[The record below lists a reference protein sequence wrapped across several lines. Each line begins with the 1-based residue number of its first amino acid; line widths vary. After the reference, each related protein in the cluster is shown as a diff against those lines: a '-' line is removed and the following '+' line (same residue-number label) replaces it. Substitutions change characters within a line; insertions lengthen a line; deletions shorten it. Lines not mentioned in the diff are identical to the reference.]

1 MKDKRK
7 FKKSLAEKHIEVE
20 DMEEILE
27 QYAVVERQV
36 EKALVGNLD
45 EAVAVEILEE
55 FVEDVRIVQGV
66 LLTKIVQAAIT
77 IGTPE
82 EKFIEK
88 VRLTWKYFERLDKE
102 RKEKEREGV
111 IH

>member
-45 EAVAVEILEE
+45 EAV
-55 FVEDVRIVQGV
+55 DVRIVQGV
-66 LLTKIVQAAIT
+66 LLTKIVQVAIT

>member
-20 DMEEILE
+20 DMEELLE
-27 QYAVVERQV
+27 QYDVVERQV

-45 EAVAVEILEE
+45 EAV
-55 FVEDVRIVQGV
+55 DVRIVQGV
-66 LLTKIVQAAIT
+66 LLTKIVQVAIT

-88 VRLTWKYFERLDKE
+88 VRLTWKYFEQLDKE

>member
-27 QYAVVERQV
+27 QYDVVERQV

-45 EAVAVEILEE
+45 EAV
-55 FVEDVRIVQGV
+55 DVRIVQGV
-66 LLTKIVQAAIT
+66 LLTKIVQVAIT

>member
-27 QYAVVERQV
+27 QYDVVERQV

-45 EAVAVEILEE
+45 EAV
-55 FVEDVRIVQGV
+55 DVRIVQGV
-66 LLTKIVQAAIT
+66 LLTKIVQVAIT

-88 VRLTWKYFERLDKE
+88 VRLTWKYFEQLDKE

>member
-7 FKKSLAEKHIEVE
+7 SKKSLAEKHIEVE

-27 QYAVVERQV
+27 QYDVVERQV

-45 EAVAVEILEE
+45 EAV
-55 FVEDVRIVQGV
+55 DVRIVQGV
-66 LLTKIVQAAIT
+66 LLTKIVQVAIT

-82 EKFIEK
+82 EKFIER
-88 VRLTWKYFERLDKE
+88 VRLTWEYFEQLDKE

>member
-27 QYAVVERQV
+27 QYDVVERQV

-66 LLTKIVQAAIT
+66 LLTKIVQVAIT

>member
-20 DMEEILE
+20 DMEEILK
-27 QYAVVERQV
+27 QYDVVERQV

-45 EAVAVEILEE
+45 EAV
-55 FVEDVRIVQGV
+55 DVRIVQGV
-66 LLTKIVQAAIT
+66 LLTKIVQVAIT

>member
-45 EAVAVEILEE
+45 EAV
-55 FVEDVRIVQGV
+55 DVRIVQGV

-88 VRLTWKYFERLDKE
+88 VRLTWKYFEQLGKE

>member
-45 EAVAVEILEE
+45 EAVDCCQWPRGTAYQNCASCYNY
-55 FVEDVRIVQGV
+55 RHPRR
-66 LLTKIVQAAIT
+66 KI
-77 IGTPE
+77 
-82 EKFIEK
+82 
-88 VRLTWKYFERLDKE
+88 Y
-102 RKEKEREGV
+102 RKS
-111 IH
+111 

>member
-1 MKDKRK
+1 
-7 FKKSLAEKHIEVE
+7 LIA
-20 DMEEILE
+20 
-27 QYAVVERQV
+27 AN
-36 EKALVGNLD
+36 G
-45 EAVAVEILEE
+45 
-55 FVEDVRIVQGV
+55 QGV

-82 EKFIEK
+82 EKFIER
-88 VRLTWKYFERLDKE
+88 VRLTWKYFEQLNKE

>member
-1 MKDKRK
+1 
-7 FKKSLAEKHIEVE
+7 LIA
-20 DMEEILE
+20 
-27 QYAVVERQV
+27 AN
-36 EKALVGNLD
+36 G
-45 EAVAVEILEE
+45 
-55 FVEDVRIVQGV
+55 QGV
-66 LLTKIVQAAIT
+66 LLTKIVQVAIT